1 MRSRRKLGIA
11 AILALTFA
19 GWGVST
25 PAEAPREG
33 VQFTKGIIEF
43 KHGGKPFRIP
53 LQKGRLASTQVSFG
67 KKPAEIRNLTLL
79 YAGNDM
85 DKVSMH
91 IVNVSGPKRYG
102 KKNIGGFWVQTSS
115 AGQSVLKSDKGDCS
129 FALSRVSQDRIEGT
143 GTCLPLLDDGRGG
156 QGLPVTDLTFNAMP

>member
-1 MRSRRKLGIA
+1 MRSRLKLGIA

-19 GWGVST
+19 GWGAST

-33 VQFTKGIIEF
+33 VQFTKGVIEF
-43 KHGGKPFRIP
+43 KHGGKSFRIP

-102 KKNIGGFWVQTSS
+102 KKHIGGFWVQTSN

-129 FALSRVSQDRIEGT
+129 FVLSRVSQDRIEGT

-156 QGLPVTDLTFNAMP
+156 QGLPVTDVKFNAIP